1 MCYKSNV
8 HNLLNN
14 LKFAP
19 MKNQQAIIL
28 LFISNIISG
37 LAQGISMI
45 AIPWYFIEIID
56 KPEFFAYSY
65 IVITSLTLF
74 WGIYAGSIID
84 RYSRKKIFILTNL
97 ICGLFIGSIAIYGYN
112 NNYLSELLVVSVF
125 AITIFNYNIH
135 YPNLYAFGQEITEKK
150 NYGKLNSYIE
160 VQGQTTSVLAGA
172 FAAILLTG
180 TNNRNLEIAGFNFEL
195 PFDVTPWQIYDIFL
209 LDAFTYVLVIAVI
222 SIIRYVPI
230 NNEKIDVGSL
240 FERLKIGFTYLK
252 DNPVIFL
259 FGITSYMLF
268 AFTLVEL
275 HVILPSYVHDFLQAS
290 GNVYASA
297 EVYYSIGAIFSG
309 VLILRLLSKFNT
321 YFAVTFLMMNVAL
334 AFYAMTFYKS
344 LLIFFIGSLI
354 LGITNAG
361 VRILRTTYLF
371 NHIPNNLIGRATSVF
386 SSLNILIR
394 IVLISI
400 FALPFFNI
408 DDNIRWG
415 YMIGVIM
422 MVFSSF
428 VLLILHRKTNK

>member
-1 MCYKSNV
+1 
-8 HNLLNN
+8 
-14 LKFAP
+14 

-180 TNNRNLEIAGFNFEL
+180 TNNRSLEIAGFNFEL

-209 LDAFTYVLVIAVI
+209 LDAFTYVLVIALI
-222 SIIRYVPI
+222 SIIRYVPV
-230 NNEKIDVGSL
+230 NNEKVDVGSL

-394 IVLISI
+394 IILISI

-422 MVFSSF
+422 MVVSSF
-428 VLLILHRKTNK
+428 VLLILHRKTIK

>member
-1 MCYKSNV
+1 
-8 HNLLNN
+8 
-14 LKFAP
+14 
-19 MKNQQAIIL
+19 MKNQQAIAL
-28 LFISNIISG
+28 LFLSNIISG

-45 AIPWYFIEIID
+45 AIPWYFIEIVD

-65 IVITSLTLF
+65 IVITSITLF

-97 ICGLFIGSIAIYGYN
+97 ICGLFIGSIAIYGYYSS
-112 NNYLSELLVVSVF
+112 YLSELLVVSVF

-180 TNNRNLEIAGFNFEL
+180 TNNKNLEIAGFNFKL

-209 LDAFTYVLVIAVI
+209 LDAFTYVLVIAII

-275 HVILPSYVHDFLQAS
+275 HVILPSYVHDFLEAS

-394 IVLISI
+394 IILIAI
-400 FALPFFNI
+400 FAMPFFNI

-422 MVFSSF
+422 MVVSSF
-428 VLLILHRKTNK
+428 VLLIIHRKTSK

>member
-1 MCYKSNV
+1 
-8 HNLLNN
+8 
-14 LKFAP
+14 
-19 MKNQQAIIL
+19 
-28 LFISNIISG
+28 
-37 LAQGISMI
+37 MI
-45 AIPWYFIEIID
+45 AIPWYFIEIIN

-180 TNNRNLEIAGFNFEL
+180 TNNWSLEIAGFNFEL

-209 LDAFTYVLVIAVI
+209 LDAFTYVLVIAII

-230 NNEKIDVGSL
+230 NNEKVDVGSL

-394 IVLISI
+394 IILISI

-422 MVFSSF
+422 MVVSSF
-428 VLLILHRKTNK
+428 VLLILHRKTSK

>member
-1 MCYKSNV
+1 
-8 HNLLNN
+8 
-14 LKFAP
+14 

-84 RYSRKKIFILTNL
+84 RYSRKKIFILTNFF
-97 ICGLFIGSIAIYGYN
+97 CGLFIGSIAIYGYN

-180 TNNRNLEIAGFNFEL
+180 TNNKSLEIAGFNFEL

-209 LDAFTYVLVIAVI
+209 LDAFTYVLVIAII

-230 NNEKIDVGSL
+230 NNEKVDVGSL

-394 IVLISI
+394 IILISI

-422 MVFSSF
+422 MVVSSF
-428 VLLILHRKTNK
+428 VLLILHRKTSK

>member
-1 MCYKSNV
+1 
-8 HNLLNN
+8 
-14 LKFAP
+14 

-180 TNNRNLEIAGFNFEL
+180 TNNRRLEIAGFNFEL

-209 LDAFTYVLVIAVI
+209 LDAFTYVLVIAII

-230 NNEKIDVGSL
+230 NNEKVDVGSL

-275 HVILPSYVHDFLQAS
+275 HVILPSYVHDFLEAS

-394 IVLISI
+394 IILISI

-422 MVFSSF
+422 MVVSSF

>member
-1 MCYKSNV
+1 MI
-8 HNLLNN
+8 
-14 LKFAP
+14 KFVP
-19 MKNQQAIIL
+19 MKNKQAIYL
-28 LFISNIISG
+28 LFLSNIISG

-45 AIPWYFIEIID
+45 AIPWYFIEIVD
-56 KPEFFAYSY
+56 QPEFFAYSY
-65 IVITSLTLF
+65 IVITLSTLF
-74 WGIYAGSIID
+74 WGIYAGSLID

-97 ICGLFIGSIAIYGYN
+97 VCGLFIGSIALSGMHN
-112 NNYLSELLVVSVF
+112 NFLSEFMVVSVF

-160 VQGQTTSVLAGA
+160 VQGQATSVLAGA

-180 TNNRNLEIAGFNFEL
+180 TNNRNLEIAGFNFNL
-195 PFDVTPWQIYDIFL
+195 PFDIEPWKIYDIFL
-209 LDAFTYVLVIAVI
+209 LDAFTYIIVIAI
-222 SIIRYVPI
+222 FSIIKYVPI
-230 NNEKIDVGSL
+230 TTEKVHVGSL
-240 FERLKIGFTYLK
+240 FDRLKIGFNYLRE
-252 DNPVIFL
+252 NPVIFL

-275 HVILPSYVHDFLQAS
+275 HVILPSYVHDFLEAS

-309 VLILRLLSKFNT
+309 FLILRLLSKFHT
-321 YFAVTFLMMNVAL
+321 YFSVIFLMIIVAI
-334 AFYAMTFYKS
+334 AFYALTFYKS

-361 VRILRTTYLF
+361 IRILRTTYLF

-394 IVLISI
+394 ISLISL

-408 DDNIRWG
+408 GDNIRWG
-415 YMIGVIM
+415 YMVGVIM
-422 MVFSSF
+422 M
-428 VLLILHRKTNK
+428 LLTSIILLFLYFKERK

>member
-1 MCYKSNV
+1 
-8 HNLLNN
+8 
-14 LKFAP
+14 

-180 TNNRNLEIAGFNFEL
+180 TNNRSLEIAGFNFEL

-209 LDAFTYVLVIAVI
+209 LDAFTYVLVIALI
-222 SIIRYVPI
+222 SIIRYVPV
-230 NNEKIDVGSL
+230 NNEKVDVGSL

-275 HVILPSYVHDFLQAS
+275 HVILPSYVHDFLEAS

-394 IVLISI
+394 IILISI

-422 MVFSSF
+422 MVVSSF
-428 VLLILHRKTNK
+428 VLLILHRKTIK

>member
-1 MCYKSNV
+1 
-8 HNLLNN
+8 
-14 LKFAP
+14 

-180 TNNRNLEIAGFNFEL
+180 TNNRSLEIAGFNFEL

-209 LDAFTYVLVIAVI
+209 LDAFTYVLVIAII

-230 NNEKIDVGSL
+230 NNEKVDVGSL

-275 HVILPSYVHDFLQAS
+275 HVILPSYVHDFLEAS

-394 IVLISI
+394 IILISI

-422 MVFSSF
+422 MVVSSF

>member
-1 MCYKSNV
+1 
-8 HNLLNN
+8 
-14 LKFAP
+14 

-180 TNNRNLEIAGFNFEL
+180 TNNRSLEIAGFNFEL

-209 LDAFTYVLVIAVI
+209 LDAFTYVLVIAII

-230 NNEKIDVGSL
+230 NNEMVDVGSL

-394 IVLISI
+394 IILISI

-422 MVFSSF
+422 MVVSSF